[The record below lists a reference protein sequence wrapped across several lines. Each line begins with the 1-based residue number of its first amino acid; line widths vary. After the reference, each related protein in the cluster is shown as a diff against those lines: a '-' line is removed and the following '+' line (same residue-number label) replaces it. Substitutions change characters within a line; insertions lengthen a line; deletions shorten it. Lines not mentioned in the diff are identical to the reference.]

1 MFRENKKYQVSM
13 FGMVYQLPRGVKKL
27 LDESWAPAFRELV
40 FDMIDERRYAVLYS
54 DNFSRP
60 NFPVNVWVGL
70 EILKGQFD
78 YTDEELVRQFHF
90 DLLTTYALGQ
100 EGLGELTVCIR
111 TIYYNRE
118 RLLKYEAAT
127 GRNLLEEEF
136 NSITDDALEQLGV
149 DTKTQR
155 MDSSFIGSCIKKMSR
170 LEIAVKVLQN
180 FYKELPEE
188 EQRRWQPLLAGY
200 LEEEAQHLSFRLK
213 RAEVETHLTK
223 VGEWLFKLHEAYSL
237 DEDLTS
243 LQSYQHLGR
252 VLQEQYVVTNG
263 NEGTVIEV
271 KPAKEISASSLQ
283 NPADDTATFR
293 RKGDEEHQGYV
304 FNVAETCSPA
314 NPVQLLTD
322 VSLYPNVIS
331 DEVIAV
337 ERVPEIK
344 KRMDV
349 KEMITDAGFTG
360 EASEKVCD
368 KERVALIPTEVKGR
382 KLSEDEL
389 SLKDFQF
396 ANGKIV
402 ACPVGQPPSREIHN
416 EEKERWL
423 IRFSLEQC
431 GNCPMI
437 GQCPVTERKQFYS
450 LSFSDRQVVVT
461 RRRQALDEEEYREKC
476 RLRPAVEGTVSQFKR
491 RTHNAKL
498 MVRGYQRMRNV
509 IITMAIGIN
518 FERIWA
524 YLEQKK
530 RDIARSLVPIIG
542 LFVALVAIFP
552 GKWLC
557 KRLMVSTLV
566 QTAIC

>member
-1 MFRENKKYQVSM
+1 M
-13 FGMVYQLPRGVKKL
+13 
-27 LDESWAPAFRELV
+27 
-40 FDMIDERRYAVLYS
+40 
-54 DNFSRP
+54 
-60 NFPVNVWVGL
+60 
-70 EILKGQFD
+70 
-78 YTDEELVRQFHF
+78 RQFHF
-90 DLLTTYALGQ
+90 DLLTAYALGQ

-118 RLLKYEAAT
+118 RLLEYQAMT

-136 NSITDDALEQLGV
+136 NSITDNALEKLGV

-155 MDSSFIGSCIKKMSR
+155 MDSSFVGSFIKKMSR

-188 EQRRWQPLLAGY
+188 AQKRWQPLLAGY

-223 VGEWLFKLHEAYSL
+223 VGEWLFKLHEAYSR
-237 DEDLTS
+237 DEDLTG
-243 LQSYQHLGR
+243 LQSYRHVGR
-252 VLQEQYVVTNG
+252 VLQEQYLVTK
-263 NEGTVIEV
+263 EKEETVIEV

-293 RKGDEEHQGYV
+293 RKGDEDHQGYV

-331 DEVIAV
+331 DEVIAA

-344 KRMDV
+344 ERMDV
-349 KEMITDAGFTG
+349 KEMITDAGFTS

-368 KERVALIPTEVKGR
+368 TEGVALIPTEVKGR
-382 KLSEDEL
+382 KLSEDGL

-396 ANGKIV
+396 AEGKIV
-402 ACPVGQPPSREIHN
+402 ACPVGQPPAREIHN
-416 EEKERWL
+416 EEKERWVV
-423 IRFSLEQC
+423 RFSLEQC
-431 GNCPMI
+431 GSCPMI
-437 GQCPVTERKQFYS
+437 GQCPVAERQKFYS
-450 LSFSDRQVVVT
+450 LSFTDRQVVVA
-461 RRRQALDEEEYREKC
+461 RRRQALDEEDYREKC

-498 MVRGYQRMRNV
+498 TVRGYRRARNA
-509 IITMAIGIN
+509 IIAMAIGIN
-518 FERIWA
+518 FGRIWA

-530 RDIARSLVPIIG
+530 RAMSRSLTPMTA
-542 LFVALVAIFP
+542 LFVALAVIFT
-552 GKWLC
+552 GKWLR
-557 KRLMVSTLV
+557 KRLMAQTMV
-566 QTAIC
+566 QEAIC

>member
-1 MFRENKKYQVSM
+1 MFRENKKYQVSL
-13 FGMVYQLPRGVKKL
+13 FGIVYQLPLGVKKM
-27 LDESWAPAFRELV
+27 LDESWAPAFRRLV
-40 FDMIDERRYAVLYS
+40 FDKIDERRYAGLYS
-54 DNFSRP
+54 DNVSRP

-78 YTDEELVRQFHF
+78 YTDEELMRQFHF
-90 DLLTTYALGQ
+90 DLLTAYALGQ

-111 TIYYNRE
+111 TLYYNRE
-118 RLLKYEAAT
+118 RLLEYEAMT

-155 MDSSFIGSCIKKMSR
+155 MDSSFVGSFIKKMSR

-188 EQRRWQPLLAGY
+188 EQKRWQSLLTEY

-223 VGEWLFKLHEAYSL
+223 VGEWLFKLHEAYSG
-237 DEDLTS
+237 DEDIAG
-243 LQSYQHLGR
+243 LQSYWHVGR
-252 VLQEQYVVTNG
+252 VLQEQYLVTK
-263 NEGTVIEV
+263 EKEETVIKV

-331 DEVIAV
+331 DEAIAV

-344 KRMDV
+344 ERMDV

-368 KERVALIPTEVKGR
+368 TEGVALIPAEVKGR
-382 KLSEDEL
+382 KLSEDGL

-396 ANGKIV
+396 ADGKIA
-402 ACPVGQPPSREIHN
+402 ACPVGQPPAREIHN

-423 IRFSLEQC
+423 VRFSLEQC
-431 GNCPMI
+431 GSCPMV
-437 GQCPVTERKQFYS
+437 GRCPVTERQKFYS
-450 LSFSDRQVVVT
+450 LSFTDRQVVLA
-461 RRRQALDEEEYREKC
+461 RRRQALDQEDYREKC
-476 RLRPAVEGTVSQFKR
+476 RLRPAVEGTVSQFKQ
-491 RTHNAKL
+491 RTHNGKL
-498 MVRGYQRMRNV
+498 KVRGYQRARNV
-509 IITMAIGIN
+509 IIAMAIGIN
-518 FERIWA
+518 FGRIWA

-530 RDIARSLVPIIG
+530 RDMTRSLIPIFV
-542 LFVALVAIFP
+542 LFEALAVIFT
-552 GKWLC
+552 GKWVH
-557 KRLMVSTLV
+557 KRLMAQTMV
-566 QTAIC
+566 QEAIC

>member
-1 MFRENKKYQVSM
+1 MFRENKKYQVSL
-13 FGMVYQLPRGVKKL
+13 FGIVYQLPLGVKKM
-27 LDESWAPAFRELV
+27 LDESWAPAFRRLV
-40 FDMIDERRYAVLYS
+40 FDKIDERRYAELYS
-54 DNFSRP
+54 NNVSRP

-78 YTDEELVRQFHF
+78 YTDEELMRQFHF
-90 DLLTTYALGQ
+90 DLLTAYALGQ

-118 RLLKYEAAT
+118 RLLEYETMT

-155 MDSSFIGSCIKKMSR
+155 MDSSFVGSFIKKMSR

-188 EQRRWQPLLAGY
+188 EQKRWQPLLVEY
-200 LEEEAQHLSFRLK
+200 LEENAQHLSFRLK

-223 VGEWLFKLHEAYSL
+223 VGEWLFKLHEAYSR
-237 DEDLTS
+237 DEDLS
-243 LQSYQHLGR
+243 GVQSYRHMGR
-252 VLQEQYVVTNG
+252 VLQEQYLVTK
-263 NEGTVIEV
+263 EQEDTVIEV

-293 RKGDEEHQGYV
+293 RKGHEDHHGHL

-331 DEVIAV
+331 DEVIAT

-344 KRMDV
+344 ERMDV

-360 EASEKVCD
+360 EASEKACD
-368 KERVALIPTEVKGR
+368 TEGVVLIPAEVKGR
-382 KLSEDEL
+382 KLSEDGL

-396 ANGKIV
+396 ADGKIA
-402 ACPVGQPPSREIHN
+402 ACPVGQPPATEIHN
-416 EEKERWL
+416 EEKERWV

-431 GNCPMI
+431 GSCPMI
-437 GQCPVTERKQFYS
+437 GRCPVAKRQKFYS
-450 LSFSDRQVVVT
+450 LSFTDRQAVVA
-461 RRRQALDEEEYREKC
+461 RRRQALDQEDYREKC
-476 RLRPAVEGTVSQFKR
+476 RLRPAVEGTVSQFKQR
-491 RTHNAKL
+491 MHNEKL
-498 MVRGYQRMRNV
+498 RVRGYQKARNV
-509 IITMAIGIN
+509 IIAMAIGIN
-518 FERIWA
+518 FGRIWA
-524 YLEQKK
+524 YLEQNK
-530 RDIARSLVPIIG
+530 RDMTRSLTPIIVW
-542 LFVALVAIFP
+542 LLALVLIFT
-552 GKWLC
+552 GQWLR
-557 KRLMVSTLV
+557 KHLV
-566 QTAIC
+566 AQTMRQEAIC

>member
-1 MFRENKKYQVSM
+1 MFRENKKYQVSL
-13 FGMVYQLPRGVKKL
+13 FGIVYQLPLGVKKM
-27 LDESWAPAFRELV
+27 LDESWAPAFRRLV
-40 FDMIDERRYAVLYS
+40 FDKIDERRYAELYS
-54 DNFSRP
+54 DNVSRP

-78 YTDEELVRQFHF
+78 YTDEELMRQFHF
-90 DLLTTYALGQ
+90 DLLTAYALGQ

-118 RLLKYEAAT
+118 RLLAYEAMT

-155 MDSSFIGSCIKKMSR
+155 MDTSFVGSFIKKMGR

-188 EQRRWQPLLAGY
+188 EQKRWQTLLAEY

-213 RAEVETHLTK
+213 RAEVETHLIK
-223 VGEWLFKLHEAYSL
+223 LGKWLFKVHEAYSQY
-237 DEDLTS
+237 EDITG
-243 LQSYQHLGR
+243 LQSYQHMGR
-252 VLQEQYVVTNG
+252 VLQEQYLVTK
-263 NEGTVIEV
+263 EKEETVIEI

-293 RKGDEEHQGYV
+293 RKGYEDHQGYV
-304 FNVAETCSPA
+304 FNAAETCSPA

-322 VSLYPNVIS
+322 VSVYPNVIS

-337 ERVPEIK
+337 EIVPEIK
-344 KRMDV
+344 ERMDV

-368 KERVALIPTEVKGR
+368 TEEVTLIPAEVKGR
-382 KLSEDEL
+382 KLSEDRL

-396 ANGKIV
+396 TEDKIV
-402 ACPVGQPPSREIHN
+402 ACPAGQPPARGTHN

-423 IRFSLEQC
+423 VRFSLEQC
-431 GNCPMI
+431 GSCPMA
-437 GQCPVTERKQFYS
+437 GQCPVVERQKFYS
-450 LSFSDRQVVVT
+450 LSFTDRQVVVA
-461 RRRQALDEEEYREKC
+461 RRRQALDEKDYIKKC
-476 RLRPAVEGTVSQFKR
+476 RLRPAVEGTVSQFKQ
-491 RTHNAKL
+491 RTHNGKL
-498 MVRGYQRMRNV
+498 KVRGYQRVRNV
-509 IITMAIGIN
+509 IIAMAIGIN
-518 FERIWA
+518 FGRIWA
-524 YLEQKK
+524 YSEQKK
-530 RDIARSLVPIIG
+530 RDMPGSLIPVIV
-542 LFVALVAIFP
+542 LSVALAVIFT
-552 GKWLC
+552 GKWLR
-557 KRLMVSTLV
+557 KRLMAQTMP

>member
-1 MFRENKKYQVSM
+1 MFRENKKYQVSL
-13 FGMVYQLPRGVKKL
+13 FGIVYQLPLGVKKM
-27 LDESWAPAFRELV
+27 LDESWAPAFRRLV
-40 FDMIDERRYAVLYS
+40 FDKIDERRYAGLYS
-54 DNFSRP
+54 DNVSRP

-78 YTDEELVRQFHF
+78 YTDEELMRQFHF
-90 DLLTTYALGQ
+90 DLLTAYALGQ

-111 TIYYNRE
+111 TLYYNRE
-118 RLLKYEAAT
+118 RLLEYEAMT

-155 MDSSFIGSCIKKMSR
+155 MDSSFVGSFIKKMGR

-188 EQRRWQPLLAGY
+188 EQKRWQPLLAEY
-200 LEEEAQHLSFRLK
+200 LKEEAQHLSFRLK

-223 VGEWLFKLHEAYSL
+223 VGEWLFKLHEAYSR
-237 DEDLTS
+237 DEDLS
-243 LQSYQHLGR
+243 GLQSYRHVGR
-252 VLQEQYVVTNG
+252 VLQEQYLVTKAQ
-263 NEGTVIEV
+263 EETVIEV

-293 RKGDEEHQGYV
+293 RKGDENHQGYV
-304 FNVAETCSPA
+304 FNVAETCSPV

-331 DEVIAV
+331 DESIAV

-344 KRMDV
+344 ERMDI

-368 KERVALIPTEVKGR
+368 TEGVALIPAEVKGR
-382 KLSEDEL
+382 KLSEDGL

-396 ANGKIV
+396 ADGKIA
-402 ACPVGQPPSREIHN
+402 ACPAGQPPAREIHN
-416 EEKERWL
+416 EEKERRV

-431 GNCPMI
+431 GNCPMT
-437 GQCPVTERKQFYS
+437 GQCPVAERQKFYS
-450 LSFSDRQVVVT
+450 FSFTDQQVVLA
-461 RRRQALDEEEYREKC
+461 RRRQALDQEDYREKC

-491 RTHNAKL
+491 RTHNEKL
-498 MVRGYQRMRNV
+498 RVRGYQRARNV
-509 IITMAIGIN
+509 IIAMAIGIN
-518 FERIWA
+518 FGRICA
-524 YLEQKK
+524 YSEQKK
-530 RDIARSLVPIIG
+530 RDMTRSLIPIFV
-542 LFVALVAIFP
+542 LFAALTVIFT
-552 GKWLC
+552 GKWVH
-557 KRLMVSTLV
+557 KRLIAQTMV
-566 QTAIC
+566 QEAIC